1 MVHNLFQIL
10 DESEIKNVA
19 ECIMPKKTNYRKDCQ
34 RKSNRLTW
42 VNNEWDSEEE
52 EFVSYQTENKEYKPL
67 PPKINWW
74 FEKWKTK
81 ENQRL
86 EDLWCSAGQLEKYKD
101 EDWDRFEEQHLEE
114 ILDYLGVIPFI
125 PCMMFNISPN
135 WKGQLE
141 NGVTRKIAIKK
152 FCKVIDTY
160 LQNCNRYGKW
170 KYCIE
175 SGSEDNFI
183 HAHIVAE
190 INPKVINSVLN
201 GKNSHIRK
209 GNHVAE
215 IRKIWDKEMPEGYVG
230 YLKGKFAIQSIILRN
245 EILRDDKLKYLIE
258 ENKPDGHKNKRD
270 LGLLFGEL

>member
-10 DESEIKNVA
+10 DESKFKNVA
-19 ECIMPKKTNYRKDCQ
+19 ECKMPQQENYRARCYQKPNRVF
-34 RKSNRLTW
+34 RKS
-42 VNNEWDSEEE
+42 EWSDEKCDYETIEIENTNPKPWFPKLKYWFNKDDEYSKDRPEWWWKEKKNSWMR
-52 EFVSYQTENKEYKPL
+52 FQTEN
-67 PPKINWW
+67 
-74 FEKWKTK
+74 
-81 ENQRL
+81 
-86 EDLWCSAGQLEKYKD
+86 
-101 EDWDRFEEQHLEE
+101 LEE
-114 ILDYLGVIPFI
+114 ILDYLDIKPFI

-135 WKGQLE
+135 WKGKLE
-141 NGVTRKIAIKK
+141 DGVTRKIAIKK

-215 IRKIWDKEMPEGYVG
+215 LRKIWDKEMPEGYVG

-258 ENKPDGHKNKRD
+258 ENKPEGHKNKKN
-270 LGLLFGEL
+270 LGLIFGEL